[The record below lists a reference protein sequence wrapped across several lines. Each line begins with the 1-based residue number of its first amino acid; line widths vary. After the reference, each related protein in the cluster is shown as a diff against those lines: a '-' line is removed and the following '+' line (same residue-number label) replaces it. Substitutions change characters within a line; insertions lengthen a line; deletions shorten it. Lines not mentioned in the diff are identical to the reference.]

1 MKIITPS
8 SSEYPELLKH
18 ISDPPSQFWCEGDLQ
33 VTSLSCVAVVGAR
46 ECTPYGEKAAF
57 DLSKSLAQ
65 AGVVVVS
72 GLALGIDTAAHK
84 GALAGG
90 GKTIAVLGC
99 GMDIPYP
106 SENISLKK
114 NIFQNGVVI
123 SEYAPGTQ
131 ATVWSFP
138 RRNRI
143 ISGLSLGVVVV
154 EAGLKSGSLITAN
167 LALQQGR
174 DVFAVPGNISS
185 PLSAGTHRLIQSG
198 AKLVNSVEDIL
209 EELKLGVKTS
219 FKEIKENISHAEKK
233 LLHLLSNGPRHMD
246 ELLEATGSPMNEL
259 SSLLIEMELN
269 GKIRSLPGSCFEK
282 NNEVIN
288 S

>member
-1 MKIITPS
+1 VKTITPS
-8 SSEYPELLKH
+8 SSDYPELLKH

-33 VTSLSCVAVVGAR
+33 VTSLPCVAVVGAR
-46 ECTPYGEKAAF
+46 QCTPYGEKSAF

-84 GALAGG
+84 GALSGG

-99 GMDIPYP
+99 GIDIPYP
-106 SENISLKK
+106 SENISLKE
-114 NIFQNGVVI
+114 NISQNGVVI
-123 SEYAPGTQ
+123 SEYAPGTR
-131 ATVWSFP
+131 ATAWSFP
-138 RRNRI
+138 KRNRI

-185 PLSAGTHRLIQSG
+185 PLSAGTHRLIQNG
-198 AKLVNSVEDIL
+198 AKLVSCVADIL
-209 EELKLGVKTS
+209 EEFKLGVKTS
-219 FKEIKENISHAEKK
+219 FKEIKENISDAEKK

-246 ELLEATGSPMNEL
+246 ELLESTGSPMDEM

-269 GKIRSLPGSCFEK
+269 GKIRSLPGSRFEK
-282 NNEVIN
+282 NNEVVN
-288 S
+288 

>member
-1 MKIITPS
+1 MKTITPS
-8 SSEYPELLKH
+8 SSDYPELLKH

-33 VTSLSCVAVVGAR
+33 VTSLPCVAVVGAR
-46 ECTPYGEKAAF
+46 QCTPYGEKSAF

-84 GALAGG
+84 GALSGG

-99 GMDIPYP
+99 GIDIPYP
-106 SENISLKK
+106 SENISLKE
-114 NIFQNGVVI
+114 NISQNGVVI
-123 SEYAPGTQ
+123 SEYAPGTR
-131 ATVWSFP
+131 ATAWSFP
-138 RRNRI
+138 KRNRI

-185 PLSAGTHRLIQSG
+185 PLSAGTHRLIQNG
-198 AKLVNSVEDIL
+198 AKLVSCVADIL
-209 EELKLGVKTS
+209 EEFKLGVKTS
-219 FKEIKENISHAEKK
+219 FKEIKENISDAEKK

-246 ELLEATGSPMNEL
+246 ELLESTGSPMDEM

-269 GKIRSLPGSCFEK
+269 GKIRSLPGSRFEK
-282 NNEVIN
+282 NNEVVN
-288 S
+288 